1 MSWSC
6 KEPHSFFVSAS
17 WELAAVEDPEKQTRS
32 RVM

>member
-17 WELAAVEDPEKQTRS
+17 WELAAVENPEKQRCS
-32 RVM
+32 RVI

>member
-17 WELAAVEDPEKQTRS
+17 WELAAVENPEKQTCS
-32 RVM
+32 GVI